1 MAWTQNQNIGTKTAI
16 CAAIFFSLTFASTGA
31 SAQSAS
37 PQDLLQCD
45 KIKDPED
52 RLACFNTI
60 VEKLK
65 EDPDAF
71 KRTAHGGQRGRDGKR
86 ANNRNSGNSSDFGKT
101 LKPRNT
107 SNKIVA
113 KVKRY
118 WKDGIG
124 KWHFYLENG
133 QVWKET
139 SGSHMRF
146 TKKVEEVKIKK
157 GLVGGYLIIID
168 GAPRTGRVKR
178 ID

>member
-1 MAWTQNQNIGTKTAI
+1 MAWMQNQPISTKTALLS
-16 CAAIFFSLTFASTGA
+16 ALFFGLTFVATGA
-31 SAQSAS
+31 NAQSAS

-45 KIKDPED
+45 KIKDPEN

-71 KRTAHGGQRGRDGKR
+71 KRTMHGGQRGRDGKQASR
-86 ANNRNSGNSSDFGKT
+86 GSSGDFGKA

-107 SNKIVA
+107 PKKIIA

-157 GLVGGYLIIID
+157 GLIGGYLIIVD